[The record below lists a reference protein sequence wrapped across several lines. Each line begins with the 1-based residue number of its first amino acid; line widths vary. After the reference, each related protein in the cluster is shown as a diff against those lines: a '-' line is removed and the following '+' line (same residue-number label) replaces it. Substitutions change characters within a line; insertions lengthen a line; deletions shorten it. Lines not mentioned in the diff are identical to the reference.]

1 MGFIELVLI
10 ALGLAMDAFA
20 VSVCKGF
27 SVQRC
32 HIRHMLICGL
42 YFGIF
47 QALMPLVGYLL
58 GTRFESAVQSAAP
71 CMAFFLLFCVGIN
84 MIIHAGD
91 DEEQDADF
99 SFRSMIPLAI
109 ATSIDALAIGVSF
122 AFLHVSIGFAILVIG
137 LITFVCCMAGVK
149 LGSLFGNRYRIYAEQ
164 FGGIVLIMMA
174 FKALWPF
181 LVRLLSNNL

>member
-1 MGFIELVLI
+1 
-10 ALGLAMDAFA
+10 MDAFA

-32 HIRHMLICGL
+32 RIRHMLICGL

-47 QALMPLVGYLL
+47 QALMPLSGYLL
-58 GTRFESAVQSAAP
+58 GTRFETAVQSIAP
-71 CMAFFLLFCVGIN
+71 CIAFFLLFCVGIN

-99 SFRSMIPLAI
+99 SIKCMVPLAV

-122 AFLHVSIGFAILVIG
+122 AFLRVPIVLSILIIG
-137 LITFVCCMAGVK
+137 VITFVCCMAGVK

-164 FGGIVLIMMA
+164 FGGIVLILMA